1 MAGILLAI
9 LKVLGIVLLVLLG
22 LILAVLLLVLFV
34 PLRYRLCGSF
44 HGRPVVRAGASWLL
58 HLLSCQVSY
67 DEGLTVDVRVCGIRI
82 GGSGNEA
89 DGGEGE
95 EPSPEPK
102 DTGTAEAPAPRPQGG
117 PGGERMAG
125 GAGEPEDSAWETGT
139 AEAPRAAGDFEE
151 AELSKTAGEPAAA
164 GPSKTAGHTA
174 SAGTSKAAGRSAASE
189 SLWQRFRPAR
199 LWNRLRAVFA
209 GICGKLKALI
219 RRRDKI
225 LAFIRDPENQRTFRN
240 LKKQL
245 GAALRQILPR
255 RIRGTVQFGFDD
267 PSKTGQVLMYV
278 SPFYGFYAKTLT
290 LIPVFEEQVLDG
302 DLDVRGRIRVAP
314 LLVIAGRVLAD
325 RNFRKLLRAWRAV

>member
-34 PLRYRLCGSF
+34 PLRYRLRGSF

-102 DTGTAEAPAPRPQGG
+102 DTGERTAR
-117 PGGERMAG
+117 

-139 AEAPRAAGDFEE
+139 AEAPRAAGDP
-151 AELSKTAGEPAAA
+151 AETETSKTAGK
-164 GPSKTAGHTA
+164 SA
-174 SAGTSKAAGRSAASE
+174 SAGPSKAAGRSAASE
-189 SLWQRFRPAR
+189 PLWQRFRPAR
-199 LWNRLRAVFA
+199 LWKRLRAVFA

>member
-34 PLRYRLCGSF
+34 PLRYRLRGSF

-82 GGSGNEA
+82 GGSGNED
-89 DGGEGE
+89 DGWEDE

-102 DTGTAEAPAPRPQGG
+102 DAGTAEAPAPGPQGG
-117 PGGERMAG
+117 PGGERTAG
-125 GAGEPEDSAWETGT
+125 GAGEPEDTARETGT
-139 AEAPRAAGDFEE
+139 AEASRAAGKS
-151 AELSKTAGEPAAA
+151 AEA
-164 GPSKTAGHTA
+164 GPSKADGGSA
-174 SAGTSKAAGRSAASE
+174 SSE

-199 LWNRLRAVFA
+199 LWKRLRAVLA

-255 RIRGTVQFGFDD
+255 RIRGTVRFGFDD

>member
-102 DTGTAEAPAPRPQGG
+102 DTGERTAR
-117 PGGERMAG
+117 

-151 AELSKTAGEPAAA
+151 AELSKTAGEPAVSEAVKAA
-164 GPSKTAGHTA
+164 GHPAETETSKTAGKSA
-174 SAGTSKAAGRSAASE
+174 SAGPSKAAGRSAASE
-189 SLWQRFRPAR
+189 PLWQRFRPAR
-199 LWNRLRAVFA
+199 LWKRLRAVFA